1 MSQSRKTKIQIRLT
15 YDEKQRLEQ
24 LSKKYNKTSSELI
37 REKVLNPQAKFV
49 GNEFR
54 KELDL
59 LLKEAR
65 SINRTLNLYHEERQ
79 KNAPFLAKV
88 RKFAKKFRG
97 S

>member
-15 YDEKQRLEQ
+15 YEEKAKLEI
-24 LSKKYNKTSSELI
+24 LAKRYKKTISELI

-49 GNEFR
+49 GDEFR
-54 KELDL
+54 RELDL

-79 KNAPFLAKV
+79 KHTPFLAKV
-88 RKFAKKFRG
+88 RKFAKKFKG